1 MNIRILFFCWKP
13 PHCQLFQLCC
23 EKEVRHRRVLEVLP
37 VHRKSEPTFE
47 VFLLKV
53 EQGDFYIH
61 GIRQFFK
68 IVLTLRGCISVT
80 TSSSK
85 VNKTVFHTYFLRL
98 VVCTL
103 LFCTKVFTETRST
116 TLKKRKTRNHSISQL
131 SKSPLFQLLKQ
142 NPWYTSKV
150 GSLFRWVDRSRRP
163 DRCQTSFS
171 QGTWNSWQ
179 WGGFQQNFAFLLFIT
194 HRNSCG

>member
-1 MNIRILFFCWKP
+1 MVFFCWKP

-23 EKEVRHRRVLEVLP
+23 EKKVWQRRGLEVLS
-37 VHRKSEPTFE
+37 VHRKSDTTIE

-61 GIRQFFK
+61 GFSYFFE
-68 IVLTLRGCISVT
+68 IVLTLRGWISVT

-85 VNKTVFHTYFLRL
+85 QNKTVLNTYFLRPG
-98 VVCTL
+98 VCTL
-103 LFCTKVFTETRST
+103 LFCTKVITEARYGA
-116 TLKKRKTRNHSISQL
+116 LKNRKSRYRSISHF

-150 GSLFRWVDRSRRP
+150 VSLFRWLDRTSTP

-171 QGTWNSWQ
+171 QSSWNSWQ
-179 WGGFQQNFAFLLFIT
+179 WESFQQVFQI
-194 HRNSCG
+194 